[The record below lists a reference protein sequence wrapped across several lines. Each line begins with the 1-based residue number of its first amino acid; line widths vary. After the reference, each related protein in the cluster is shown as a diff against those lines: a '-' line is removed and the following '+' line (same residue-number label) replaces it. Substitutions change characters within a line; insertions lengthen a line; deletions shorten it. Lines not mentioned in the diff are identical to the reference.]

1 MREFEAVFEQ
11 DGLRID
17 VDGSS
22 DDIVITWKGTS
33 DILHP
38 ELQLSG
44 FLNELLPSLQSRS
57 VKIDLCKFNYMNSA
71 TFGPLLQ
78 FIKGLDRINV
88 PTLVSFNNQQQW
100 QRLMFQ
106 CMKTIAHS
114 LNHVHVE
121 SM

>member
-1 MREFEAVFEQ
+1 MNEFEAAFEQ
-11 DGLRID
+11 DGLHIK

-22 DDIVITWKGTS
+22 NDVVITWRGTS

-38 ELQLSG
+38 EVQLSS
-44 FLNELLPSLQSRS
+44 FLNELLPNLQGRN

-78 FIKGLDRINV
+78 FIKGLDRSLV
-88 PTLVSFNNQQQW
+88 PTLVAFNNQQQW

-106 CMKTIAHS
+106 CMKTISRS
-114 LNHVHVE
+114 LTHVQVQ
-121 SM
+121 SL